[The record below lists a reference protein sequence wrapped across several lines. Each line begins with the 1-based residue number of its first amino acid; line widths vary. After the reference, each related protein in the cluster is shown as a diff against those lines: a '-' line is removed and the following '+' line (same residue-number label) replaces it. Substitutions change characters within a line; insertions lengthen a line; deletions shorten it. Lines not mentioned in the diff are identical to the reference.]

1 MLLPTNEIHKEIMY
15 VDPLKMYTV
24 TPLVRGFVCKICGLK
39 GGSNRQDYLV
49 KHLVHPHHRTIMR
62 QTQIVVKPVSKVSSR
77 PITHNLSLPELVLHC
92 VIIAGCQHG
101 QSYRGTERC
110 LRLVARVIATILD
123 GWDVKHLTQGKSAVM
138 VALKTAGL
146 HKAAKVVS
154 RLVTLGKSE
163 LTNQEEPRSV
173 IVRDCNIG
181 KRVVNVISEQ
191 VQNDITAVLKKRF
204 IGAGCDESVVT
215 DKTRP
220 IFVILQ
226 VITIYFQ

>member
-1 MLLPTNEIHKEIMY
+1 
-15 VDPLKMYTV
+15 
-24 TPLVRGFVCKICGLK
+24 
-39 GGSNRQDYLV
+39 
-49 KHLVHPHHRTIMR
+49 MR
-62 QTQIVVKPVSKVSSR
+62 QTHIVTRPVKKVSSR
-77 PITHNLSLPELVLHC
+77 PVTHSLSLPELVLRC

-173 IVRDCNIG
+173 IVRDCTNIG
-181 KRVVNVISEQ
+181 RRVVHGISEQ
-191 VQNDITAVLKKRF
+191 VQNDISAVLNKARF
-204 IGAGCDESVVT
+204 IGGCCDESVVT
-215 DKTRP
+215 GKTRP
-220 IFVILQ
+220 MFLILQ
-226 VITIYFQ
+226 VINTDFQWKMINAGQYNTTTHATGASNAVAVVAMLDKVGVPMKRVKS